1 MKGVSLL
8 FRNSTKRGPKS
19 KMPSGLSAQLVQKEA
34 TKTTDLMRLGFR
46 AARPIRKRKDA
57 AANGIS
63 ERAVLEK
70 MRKEA
75 FASKRRTLIILPERL
90 IPGPAQATNTTSSTA
105 AVAGIIPAANTIEPE
120 NKETR
125 AINMG

>member
-1 MKGVSLL
+1 
-8 FRNSTKRGPKS
+8 
-19 KMPSGLSAQLVQKEA
+19 MPSGLSAQLVQKEP

-46 AARPIRKRKDA
+46 AVRPIRKRKDA

-75 FASKRRTLIILPERL
+75 FASKRRTLIILPVRL
-90 IPGPAQATNTTSSTA
+90 IPGPAQATNTTSNTA
-105 AVAGIIPAANTIEPE
+105 AVAGIRPAARAIEPE
-120 NKETR
+120 NKEMR
-125 AINMG
+125 AIIMG